1 MSKAVLG
8 ARLALG
14 LIFTIF
20 GLNGFF
26 HFIPLPEMSEGANGF
41 LGALAATGYMLP
53 LIKITEIG
61 CGVLLLFGR
70 WVPLALTVLAPVV
83 LNIVLFHVFLEPSP
97 DGLFVPIL
105 SVALGAFLASAYR
118 SSFAGVLSG
127 GAQPD

>member
-8 ARLALG
+8 ARIVLG
-14 LIFTIF
+14 LIFTVF

-26 HFIPLPEMSEGANGF
+26 NFIPLPEMSEGANNF
-41 LGALAATGYMLP
+41 LGALAASGYMFP
-53 LIKITEIG
+53 VIKITEIV
-61 CGVLLLFGR
+61 CGVLLLIGR

-105 SVALGAFLASAYR
+105 SVALGVFLARSYG
-118 SSFAGVLSG
+118 SSFAGVLKG